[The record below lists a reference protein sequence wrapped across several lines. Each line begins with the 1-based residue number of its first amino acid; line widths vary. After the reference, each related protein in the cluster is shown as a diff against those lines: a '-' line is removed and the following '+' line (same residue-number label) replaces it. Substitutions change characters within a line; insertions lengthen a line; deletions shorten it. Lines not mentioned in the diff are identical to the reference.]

1 MNYYIPFSLKDGEH
15 NIFDV
20 ITSIIGAEGIA
31 PSGAAAFNGVET
43 PRSSPAKF
51 TGYHPLNPFANR
63 VLAFSKLPVLSREG
77 KYAAVRENTV
87 YLCVNGES
95 IEIPGTGH
103 LELNEHQPLAEVEL
117 YFTCQAVLF
126 KDPSSV
132 TFIFMSENVF
142 RKCEGCRSGV
152 NAKNEKS
159 FGYRLF
165 NSGDVVNAVAID
177 DAQVDSI
184 SDESLYK
191 PVSDKD
197 PYVAT
202 WEKES
207 LHGAVRGYSLVKMQ
221 SDGCQDCV
229 DKVASDWRK
238 FIQFVDWMSGL
249 PCLKDNWSGRDS
261 WRYEVERL
269 RALPSFVKSVDK
281 VRYFRNDDFGRLDP
295 KHRALMQRFVKLA
308 VSLKMK
314 NWNWADNE
322 CRASFAESVMDDCIY
337 PVMKEYYPG
346 EDGEKKIE
354 TMSRFMTM
362 VSRNFREYNNINFE
376 FNEDDLKSQFVR
388 AFYRFLQSE
397 GRLDRMAEYLG
408 PDSKLGLQTREMLAA
423 MYGAFK
429 GYAQVSVKM
438 LAVAQE
444 PLDNGNNVRGEADRS
459 EPIGVNCHK
468 PVTSKAKSS
477 SVDPDNSKLKS
488 TKKRIHKGMKN
499 KQVPVDEL
507 AFYLSNG
514 WELGYFKK
522 QDSEK
527 KVIAGTQEQLRLM

>member
-1 MNYYIPFSLKDGEH
+1 MKYYIPFSLKDGEH

-51 TGYHPLNPFANR
+51 TGYHPLNPFTNR
-63 VLAFSKLPVLSREG
+63 MLAFSKLPILSREG
-77 KYAAVRENTV
+77 RFATVHENTV
-87 YLCVNGES
+87 YLCVNDES
-95 IEIPGTGH
+95 IEVPGIGH
-103 LELNEHQPLAEVEL
+103 LELNEHQPLAGVEL

-132 TFIFMSENVF
+132 TFIFMSEKVF

-159 FGYRLF
+159 FGYRLL
-165 NSGDVVNAVAID
+165 NSGDVVNEVVID
-177 DAQVDSI
+177 DAQVDGISI
-184 SDESLYK
+184 ESLYK
-191 PVSDKD
+191 PVSEKD

-202 WEKES
+202 WERES
-207 LHGAVRGYSLVKMQ
+207 LHGAVLGYSLVKMQ
-221 SDGCQDCV
+221 SDRSQECV

-249 PCLKDNWSGRDS
+249 SCLKDNWSGRDS

-269 RALPSFVKSVDK
+269 KALPSFVKSADK
-281 VRYFRNDDFGRLDP
+281 FRYFRNDDFGRWDP
-295 KHRALMQRFVKLA
+295 KHRALIQRFVKLA

-346 EDGEKKIE
+346 EDGEKNVE
-354 TMSRFMTM
+354 TMAKFMAM

-376 FNEDDLKSQFVR
+376 LNEDDLKSQFVR

-397 GRLDRMAEYLG
+397 GRYDRMAEYLG

-429 GYAQVSVKM
+429 GYAQVSVKR
-438 LAVAQE
+438 LAVTQE
-444 PLDNGNNVRGEADRS
+444 PLGNGNNGQGNADS
-459 EPIGVNCHK
+459 PEPTGVKCHK
-468 PVTSKAKSS
+468 PVTLKTQSS
-477 SVDPDNSKLKS
+477 SVEPDNSKLKS
-488 TKKRIHKGMKN
+488 AKKRIHKGKKN
-499 KQVPVDEL
+499 KLVPVEEL
-507 AFYLSNG
+507 AFYLSDG
-514 WELGYFKK
+514 WTLGYFKK
-522 QDSEK
+522 QDSGK
-527 KVIAGTQEQLRLM
+527 NVIAEIQEELRLM